1 MKRLLLFAALIAW
14 SGMAS
19 AVVYKWV
26 DAQGKLQYGDRP
38 PDGVHAE
45 VVELLGTHV
54 AARRFGAAAVSA
66 ACPLRHGGSPQR
78 LRPPKLDDT
87 KAAVAAD
94 VAQTRDKQCTDAQ
107 DRYKKL
113 IEGRRI
119 YKTGPDGERQYMSSA
134 GDRHRAAQRQA
145 RHRYDLQQHD
155 LTGRGGP
162 QALGFASPGSSR
174 LCSLGKPH
182 AVFLR
187 AAMRFAAQRAKP

>member
-54 AARRFGAAAVSA
+54 GTSHNATASAPATASRVAANT
-66 ACPLRHGGSPQR
+66 SP
-78 LRPPKLDDT
+78 KEDDT
-87 KAAVAAD
+87 KRAVDQD

-119 YKTGPDGERQYMSSA
+119 YKTGPDGERQYMTSDEIDSE
-134 GDRHRAAQRQA
+134 
-145 RHRYDLQQHD
+145 
-155 LTGRGGP
+155 
-162 QALGFASPGSSR
+162 R
-174 LCSLGKPH
+174 LN
-182 AVFLR
+182 
-187 AAMRFAAQRAKP
+187 AKRDIDIICNSTT

>member
-45 VVELLGTHV
+45 VVELLIPHSASTRSASTTAP
-54 AARRFGAAAVSA
+54 AAKSTAVPAAKDLEDKKAVD
-66 ACPLRHGGSPQR
+66 Q
-78 LRPPKLDDT
+78 
-87 KAAVAAD
+87 D

-113 IEGRRI
+113 IEGRKL
-119 YKTGPDGERQYMSSA
+119 YKTGPDGERQFMNSQEI
-134 GDRHRAAQRQA
+134 D
-145 RHRYDLQQHD
+145 
-155 LTGRGGP
+155 TE
-162 QALGFASPGSSR
+162 R
-174 LCSLGKPH
+174 LN
-182 AVFLR
+182 
-187 AAMRFAAQRAKP
+187 AKQDVDTICNSTT